1 MTNKQNDQ
9 FGQQH
14 LLAAISSLGNG
25 NSNGQG
31 QLNNVNDMQGNSL
44 FGQGRNNQ
52 LGGMPKSNASVQEHI
67 SEDNLAQQL
76 MLMKQGTRDIKSDQ
90 MGRMGSYSNN
100 NMLRSDG
107 TINDLQ
113 MMRLQQQSM
122 QTHTPNQDIAAM
134 DTSNVSVPN
143 LSKMAE
149 FCATRGEY
157 Q

>member
-113 MMRLQQQSM
+113 MMRLQ
-122 QTHTPNQDIAAM
+122 
-134 DTSNVSVPN
+134 
-143 LSKMAE
+143 
-149 FCATRGEY
+149 
-157 Q
+157 